1 MARGDGVLGQQGKG
15 QCVSGFCVA
24 GCVAGCGKVLCMCLG
39 FVWLVVWLVELPADQ
54 QCEDRI
60 VVFVQVF
67 PKSCSESG
75 SGNRI

>member
-1 MARGDGVLGQQGKG
+1 MSLGNKEKYSVCLGFVWLIVWLVEEKY
-15 QCVSGFCVA
+15 SG
-24 GCVAGCGKVLCMCLG
+24 CLG
-39 FVWLVVWLVELPADQ
+39 FVWLVVGLIELPADQ

-60 VVFVQVF
+60 VVFVQLF